1 MPISLYLKN
10 LRSHIGRDL
19 VLMPA
24 VAALVRNEAG
34 HVLFQRRTD
43 DGLWSLPAGSV
54 DPGETPS
61 QALVR
66 EVQEETGLLV
76 EPTRVV
82 GVFGGSSFRVCYS
95 NGDVVEYTTI
105 VFECC
110 TLSGELGGLDDE
122 TAELRYFSSAERPPL
137 NPEYPAALFDPR
149 GTPTLLFT

>member
-82 GVFGGSSFRVCYS
+82 GVFGDSTAVDRWTPVSVVGLSSGLAQISAGRSHTCGVDTSGRALCWGNNASGQLGDGTTTFR
-95 NGDVVEYTTI
+95 YTP
-105 VFECC
+105 VGVSG
-110 TLSGELGGLDDE
+110 LSK
-122 TAELRYFSSAERPPL
+122 
-137 NPEYPAALFDPR
+137 
-149 GTPTLLFT
+149 